1 MEGVLHL
8 SSSIQTLTK
17 SNIANITQ
25 RDNKP
30 LDKKQGGQPVFDA
43 ELRAKL
49 VDFIKECQSTRKPRT
64 WKVVKVEA
72 DRLLRAER
80 QPTKAIKR
88 RGYSR
93 FSFSNKAWTR
103 LKKLLPVKNK
113 KGE

>member
-8 SSSIQTLTK
+8 SSSIQTLIK
-17 SNIANITQ
+17 SNIANITLS
-25 RDNKP
+25 DNKP
-30 LDKKQGGQPVFDA
+30 LDRKQGGQPVFDA

-49 VDFIKECQSTRKPRT
+49 VNFIKECQSTRKSRT

-72 DRLLRAER
+72 DRLVRAER
-80 QPTKAIKR
+80 QPSQAIKK

-93 FSFSNKAWTR
+93 FAFSDKAWTR
-103 LKKLLPVKNK
+103 LRKNLPVKNK